1 MMIVAPSVYVPGAS
15 QNFCPGCI
23 PAICVSRLPAAGSS
37 AVHVPPPPPPPV
49 SPSSLV
55 LSALGISQQTVSKK
69 LRGETAILL
78 SDLERIAK
86 KFKLPVTW
94 FFEGYKRKD
103 LPSDKVA

>member
-1 MMIVAPSVYVPGAS
+1 MAKRKRRIRNYSRIGTRIAELGTQAFVAK
-15 QNFCPGCI
+15 
-23 PAICVSRLPAAGSS
+23 
-37 AVHVPPPPPPPV
+37 
-49 SPSSLV
+49 
-55 LSALGISQQTVSKK
+55 ALGISQQTVSKK

-94 FFEGYKRKD
+94 FFEGYGSKD